1 MLQTYAFAYQR
12 LMDFPHSKFD
22 YETLTRINFFESNHK
37 IINVKIHFNHQ
48 INLLV
53 SLTILGGLSCFFL
66 IKQIKL
72 SIRGTEDINIGGT
85 GLTNINFASI
95 VTQVKFISMMKY
107 FSTSLG
113 QLVSTLD
120 KVEKARVEKLTFQLL
135 NQNICF
141 SKLGEC

>member
-66 IKQIKL
+66 IKQIKKL
-72 SIRGTEDINIGGT
+72 SVPGTEDINIGGT

-95 VTQVKFISMMKY
+95 VT
-107 FSTSLG
+107 
-113 QLVSTLD
+113 
-120 KVEKARVEKLTFQLL
+120 
-135 NQNICF
+135 
-141 SKLGEC
+141 

>member
-53 SLTILGGLSCFFL
+53 SLTILGDLSCFFL

-72 SIRGTEDINIGGT
+72 SVRGTEDINIGGT

-113 QLVSTLD
+113 QLASTLD

-135 NQNICF
+135 NQNIYF

>member
-72 SIRGTEDINIGGT
+72 SVRGTEDINIGGT

-95 VTQVKFISMMKY
+95 VTQVKFISMVKY

-120 KVEKARVEKLTFQLL
+120 
-135 NQNICF
+135 
-141 SKLGEC
+141 

>member
-1 MLQTYAFAYQR
+1 MLQTYAFAFQR

-72 SIRGTEDINIGGT
+72 SARGTEDINIGGT

-95 VTQVKFISMMKY
+95 ATQVKFTSMMKY

>member
-53 SLTILGGLSCFFL
+53 SLTILRGLSCFFL

-72 SIRGTEDINIGGT
+72 SVRGTEDINIGGT

>member
-48 INLLV
+48 INFLV
-53 SLTILGGLSCFFL
+53 SLTILRGLSCFFL
-66 IKQIKL
+66 IKQIQL
-72 SIRGTEDINIGGT
+72 SVWGTEDINIGGI

-113 QLVSTLD
+113 QLASTLD
-120 KVEKARVEKLTFQLL
+120 KVEKARVEKLTLQLL
-135 NQNICF
+135 NQNIYF